1 MTPTPSFELPESYA
15 DCISEE
21 LIGEDEIARTVA
33 RMGEEIS
40 RDYADEGLV
49 VVSVLKGSTV
59 FAADLIRRITV
70 PLQLEFMGESKYGGS
85 DSPTG
90 VVRITKDLDIPIEGR
105 DILLIECLIDTG
117 FSLNYLYRNL
127 QLREPKSIKI
137 CTFLDKPAR
146 RIISLKPDYV
156 GYEIP
161 DRFVVGYGLD
171 YQNHFRNLPFI
182 AVLKPELYKE

>member
-40 RDYADEGLV
+40 RDYSDEGLV
-49 VVSVLKGSTV
+49 AVSVLKGSTV

-127 QLREPKSIKI
+127 QLREPKSIRI

>member
-1 MTPTPSFELPESYA
+1 MTTTPSFELPESYA

-33 RMGEEIS
+33 RMGKEIS

-49 VVSVLKGSTV
+49 AVSVLKGSTV

-70 PLQLEFMGESKYGGS
+70 PLQLEFMGESKYGDS

-127 QLREPKSIKI
+127 QLREPKSIRI